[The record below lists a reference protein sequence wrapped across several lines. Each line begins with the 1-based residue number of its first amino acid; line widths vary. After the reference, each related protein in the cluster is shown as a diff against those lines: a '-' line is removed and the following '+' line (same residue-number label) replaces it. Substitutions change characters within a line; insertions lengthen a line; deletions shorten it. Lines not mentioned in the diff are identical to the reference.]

1 MKPREPRR
9 FDAHFNFSGRCA
21 AFCIVPPYLL
31 EHLLSKAK
39 TAEHRRKLLDSIN
52 LSSHVRGARTV
63 ALARKQTHGTAQIS
77 VYDARHRETS
87 SGAALLWSEAKG
99 GTPTDPDVKNVVE
112 FTRATRDFYREV
124 FKRNSVDG
132 KGYDLRSYIHFGD
145 GWDNAQWDGT
155 QMDYG
160 DGDGV
165 EFNSFTSSVDVIGHE
180 LTHGVTQYTS
190 DLEYQA
196 QSGALNESFSDV
208 MGTMIKQYHLKQNV
222 AGADWLIGQGLFKN
236 GDALRSMKQPGTA
249 YDGDPQ
255 PADMSHYKKTTQDS
269 GGVHL
274 NSGIPNRA
282 FYEACNAF
290 GPQKNAWETIGPVWY
305 QTFIHL
311 PADADF
317 QTAADA
323 TFTRAKLLG
332 TAQAQAVQAGWAA
345 VKIDVKVTME
355 AIAVT

>member
-1 MKPREPRR
+1 MKPRR
-9 FDAHFNFSGRCA
+9 FETHFNSSGRCA
-21 AFCIVPPYLL
+21 AFCIVPPYLI

-39 TAEHRRKLLDSIN
+39 TEDHRRKLLASLA

-77 VYDARHRETS
+77 VYDAHQRESTG
-87 SGAALLWSEAKG
+87 GATLLWTEAKPA
-99 GTPTDPDVKNVVE
+99 TPTDPDVKNVVE
-112 FTRATRDFYREV
+112 FTRATRDFYKEV

-132 KGYDLRSYIHFGD
+132 KGYNLRSYIHFGEA
-145 GWDNAQWDGT
+145 WDNAQWDGT
-155 QMDYG
+155 EMCYG
-160 DGDGV
+160 DGDGT

-180 LTHGVTQYTS
+180 LSHGVTQYTS
-190 DLEYQA
+190 DLDYQG

-222 AGADWLIGQGLFKN
+222 AKADWLIGQGLFKN
-236 GDALRSMKQPGTA
+236 GEALRSMKKPGTG

-255 PADMSHYKKTTQDS
+255 PADMTHYKKTNQDS

-282 FYEACNAF
+282 FYEACHAF
-290 GPQKNAWETIGPVWY
+290 DPQKNAWETIGPVWY

-311 PADADF
+311 PSDADF
-317 QTAADA
+317 QTAANA

-332 TAQAQAVQAGWAA
+332 TTQAHAVQAGWAA
-345 VKIDVKVTME
+345 VKIDVKATTD
-355 AIAVT
+355 ANAVT